1 MAKQK
6 LPPMSTLPVFEAA
19 ARLESFSAAAEELFV
34 THGAVSHQIKSL
46 EAFVGTPLFIRD
58 GRGVALTR
66 EGRLLAE
73 RVRSALDEVG
83 NAVAIVT
90 NRHRANRL
98 TISVLPSFASRWLMP
113 RIGGFMSEHPGW
125 EVNVEAAAALADFNR
140 DDVDVAI
147 RFGRGNWPG
156 MRTEWFMDDRYI
168 MVASPKL
175 NGGKLPKKPEKLAQ
189 YPLLRAE
196 AEPWSVWC
204 SAAGVDI
211 PVPTTGLEFSDAG
224 LNLQAVIEGKG
235 ITLARY
241 SIAETEL
248 ARGTLVALFN
258 IDIDAGA
265 AYYIVWPEQTTPTE
279 SMLAFRDWLFA
290 EKERSLHP

>member
-1 MAKQK
+1 MANRK
-6 LPPMSTLPVFEAA
+6 LPPMSTLPVFEAS
-19 ARLESFSAAAEELFV
+19 ARLGSFSAAAEELFV

-46 EAFVGTPLFIRD
+46 EAFVGTPLFVRD

-66 EGRLLAE
+66 EGRQLAE

-83 NAVAIVT
+83 NAVAAAA
-90 NRHRANRL
+90 NGRRANRL

-125 EVNVEAAAALADFNR
+125 EVNVEAAAALADFSR
-140 DDVDVAI
+140 DGVDVAI
-147 RFGRGNWPG
+147 RFGSGNWPG
-156 MRTEWFMDDRYI
+156 MRAQWFMADRYI
-168 MVASPKL
+168 MLASPKL
-175 NGGKLPKKPEKLAQ
+175 NGWKLPKKPEKLAQ

-196 AEPWSVWC
+196 PGPWSAWC

-224 LNLQAVIEGKG
+224 LNLQAIIEGKG

-248 ARGTLVALFN
+248 ARGSLVSLFN

-265 AYYIVWPEQTTPTE
+265 AYYIVWPERAEPTE
-279 SMLAFRDWLFA
+279 SMLAFRDWLLV
-290 EKERSLHP
+290 EKERPLRQ

>member
-1 MAKQK
+1 LKP
-6 LPPMSTLPVFEAA
+6 LPGWRVF
-19 ARLESFSAAAEELFV
+19 RL
-34 THGAVSHQIKSL
+34 IKSL
-46 EAFVGTPLFIRD
+46 EAFVGIPLFVRD

-83 NAVAIVT
+83 NAVTMVA
-90 NRHRANRL
+90 NQHRANRL

-113 RIGGFMSEHPGW
+113 RIGDFMGKHPGW
-125 EVNVEAAAALADFNR
+125 EVNVEAAAALVDFTR
-140 DDVDVAI
+140 DNVDVAI
-147 RFGRGNWPG
+147 RFGHGNWPG
-156 MRTEWFMDDRYI
+156 MRAEWLMDDRYI

-175 NGGKLPKKPEKLAQ
+175 KGGKLPATPAKLAQ

-196 AEPWSVWC
+196 AEPWSAWC

-224 LNLQAVIEGKG
+224 MNLQAVIEGKG

-248 ARGTLVALFN
+248 ARGSLVALFS
-258 IDIDAGA
+258 IAIDAGA
-265 AYYIVWPEQTTPTE
+265 AYYIVWPERTTPSE
-279 SMLAFRDWLFA
+279 RVLAFRDWLLI
-290 EKERSLHP
+290 EKEKSLPQLPIRIRKK